1 MRSFSLLC
9 LCAFSLLVGCTS
21 PQETASEGVP
31 SQQDGPRPGDIAPA
45 DASAGDAAPAAPAAT
60 EGEGAAPSLDEVTLA
75 GLASADAMDG
85 TADHVVSKCAGCK
98 LMMDGKEEH
107 SVAVGDYTL
116 HLCSTTCRDHFVGD
130 LPAGLAG
137 LLAAAAPPSDP
148 AAENPAAENPA
159 AEKPVEGHDH
169 GGHDHGAH

>member
-1 MRSFSLLC
+1 MRSFSLLS

-21 PQETASEGVP
+21 SPGTAPEPEP
-31 SQQDGPRPGDIAPA
+31 SQQDGPRPGDVVPA
-45 DASAGDAAPAAPAAT
+45 DAPAADAAPAAAAAT
-60 EGEGAAPSLDEVTLA
+60 EGEGAAPGLDEATLA

-107 SVAVGDYTL
+107 SVAVGDHAL
-116 HLCSTTCRDHFVGD
+116 HFCSTTCRDHFVGD
-130 LPAGLAG
+130 LPVGLTG
-137 LLAAAAPPSDP
+137 LLAAAAPASDS
-148 AAENPAAENPA
+148 AAEKPA
-159 AEKPVEGHDH
+159 AEKPAAGADH